1 MVRKVGRPRKIYEPG
16 ERKVQFT
23 CYVREKV
30 IETIPKG
37 ADVGQDVDLFLDMR
51 YGGRSQS
58 ENELIRMN
66 EDEEELMTK
75 LSSLRARK
83 ELIQIRVER
92 ERAEK
97 AMIEFQRRAVSHHLI
112 TMITGMSRAG
122 NYDVDYEVEE
132 LAHSFGLIIPKA
144 SLISAIRNPDQL
156 KEETVMADLNVKF
169 SLNYQVKRY
178 WSSMLED
185 YQKFLDSRKGE
196 VKHE

>member
-1 MVRKVGRPRKIYEPG
+1 
-16 ERKVQFT
+16 
-23 CYVREKV
+23 
-30 IETIPKG
+30 
-37 ADVGQDVDLFLDMR
+37 
-51 YGGRSQS
+51 
-58 ENELIRMN
+58 
-66 EDEEELMTK
+66 MTK
-75 LSSLRARK
+75 LSTLRAKK

-92 ERAEK
+92 DRAEK
-97 AMIEFQRRAVSHHLI
+97 AMIDFQRGAVSHHLI
-112 TMITGMSRAG
+112 TMITGMSRVG

-132 LAHSFGLIIPKA
+132 LAHSFGLVIPKA

-185 YQKFLDSRKGE
+185 CQKFLDSKKGE